1 MTRIDKLL
9 GSYRSY
15 LQIPLKPRLAAAQR
29 IWLAVYPAVEERRLA
44 NRIDEFEMATHEA
57 GNAWVRID
65 LKGSLARW
73 LASVDEDER
82 AQWFLNPD
90 VIELYARTELKQV
103 LVEIVQAA
111 FAKAAAPERTIFA
124 VTGLMELFDYIHVS
138 EFIEAVQLSLPG
150 FLLVFFPGEREGNT
164 YRFLDARAGWDYLA
178 VPILSE

>member
-1 MTRIDKLL
+1 MSRIDKLL

-15 LQIPLKPRLAAAQR
+15 LQIPLKPHLAAAQR
-29 IWLAVYPAVEERRLA
+29 VWLAVYPAVEERRLA
-44 NRIDEFEMATHEA
+44 NRIDEFAMATHEA

-65 LKGSLARW
+65 LKGTLARW
-73 LASVDEDER
+73 LASVEEEER
-82 AQWFLNPD
+82 AQWFLNTD

-103 LVEIVQAA
+103 LVEIVQEA
-111 FAKAAAPERTIFA
+111 FVKAAAPERTIFA
-124 VTGLMELFDYIHVS
+124 ITVLMDLFDYLHVS
-138 EFIEAVQLSLPG
+138 DFIEAVQVLLPG